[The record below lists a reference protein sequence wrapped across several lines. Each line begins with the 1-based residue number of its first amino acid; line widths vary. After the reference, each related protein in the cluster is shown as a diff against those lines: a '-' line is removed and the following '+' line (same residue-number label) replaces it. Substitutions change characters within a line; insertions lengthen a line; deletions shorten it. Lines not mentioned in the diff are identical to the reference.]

1 MVSGGEVVAG
11 VLERRGVGTL
21 FTLCGGHVSPI
32 LVESKRRGL
41 RVIDVRDEASAVFA
55 ADAFARL
62 TGIPG
67 VAVVTAGP
75 GVTNTVTAIKNAQL
89 AQSPL
94 VLLGGAAATM
104 LKGRGALQDIDQIAL
119 LSSAV
124 KWSTSVTRLRD
135 LEELVEQAFIKALEG
150 VPGPTFVE
158 CPVDV
163 LYPEVT
169 VREWYA
175 KGTEGGGGLRGTL
188 RQWYVDRHLR
198 RLFSGS
204 PREFTVDHAPA
215 LHVDET
221 DVRRAW
227 QLLDSASRPVMLV
240 GSQAMLRT
248 AAVGELAEAIDAL
261 GVPTYLSGMARG
273 LLGAQHPLL
282 YRHKRRQAFRDADL
296 VVLAGAPMDFR
307 LDYGSQIN
315 PKASL
320 ISVSR
325 SRAEAEL
332 NRRPTLTCISDPS
345 LFLERL
351 EAGNGEVG
359 RQGALARPRWASWL
373 AQLNARERERDDEI
387 RQMSEREGE
396 YVNSL
401 FVLRRL
407 EQHLPDDSVLI
418 LDGGDFAA
426 AASYTVAPREPLS
439 FLDPGVYGTLGVG
452 GGFALGAKLVRPSS
466 EVWIIYGD
474 GSAAFSIAEFDT
486 FVRHGLPVIG
496 LVGNDGG
503 WTQIA
508 RGQEEMLGDDVG
520 TVLRR
525 TDYHTVAQG
534 YGATGI
540 LVETPEEVEPAILKA
555 QRLARSGKPVLIN
568 ALIDAGDFRA
578 GSISI

>member
-55 ADAFARL
+55 ADAYARL

-75 GVTNTVTAIKNAQL
+75 GVTNTVTAVKNAQL

-94 VLLGGAAATM
+94 VFLGGAAATM

-119 LSSAV
+119 LRSAV
-124 KWSTSVTRLRD
+124 KWSASVTRLRD

-169 VREWYA
+169 VREWYG
-175 KGTEGGGGLRGTL
+175 KGTKGDGGIRGTM
-188 RQWYVDRHLR
+188 RQWYIERHLK
-198 RLFSGS
+198 RLFAVGGHA
-204 PREFTVDHAPA
+204 FTVDHAPA
-215 LHVDET
+215 LHIDDS
-221 DVRRAW
+221 DVARAGE
-227 QLLDSASRPVMLV
+227 LLDSANRPVMLV

-248 AAVGELAEAIDAL
+248 AAVGELAEAIEAL

-273 LLGAQHPLL
+273 LLGAQHPLM

-296 VVLAGAPMDFR
+296 VLLAGAPMDFR

-315 PKASL
+315 RKASL
-320 ISVSR
+320 ISVNR

-332 NRRPTLTCISDPS
+332 NRRPTHVVGSDPS

-351 EAGNGEVG
+351 AG
-359 RQGALARPRWASWL
+359 RQATDEGRRTWSKWAE
-373 AQLNARERERDDEI
+373 QLNARERERDDEI

-396 YVNSL
+396 YINSL
-401 FVLRRL
+401 YLLRCVDA
-407 EQHLPDDSVLI
+407 HLPDDSILV

-426 AASYTVAPREPLS
+426 SASYAVAPRGPLS

-452 GGFALGAKLVRPSS
+452 GGFALGAKSVR
-466 EVWIIYGD
+466 ENAETWIFYGD

-486 FVRHGLPVIG
+486 FARHGLPVIG
-496 LVGNDGG
+496 LVGNDGA

-525 TDYHTVAQG
+525 TDYHKVAQG
-534 YGATGI
+534 YGAAGI

>member
-11 VLERRGVGTL
+11 VLERRGVGTV

-119 LSSAV
+119 LRSAV
-124 KWSTSVTRLRD
+124 KWSTSVTRLRN
-135 LEELVEQAFIKALEG
+135 LEEMVEQAFIKALEG
-150 VPGPTFVE
+150 VPSPTFVE

-169 VREWYA
+169 VREWYG
-175 KGTEGGGGLRGTL
+175 KGTKEGGGIRGTV
-188 RQWYVDRHLR
+188 REWYIERHLK
-198 RLFSGS
+198 RLFAG
-204 PREFTVDHAPA
+204 RDRAFTVDHAPA
-215 LHVDET
+215 LHVDEA
-221 DVRRAW
+221 DVRRAGE
-227 QLLDSASRPVMLV
+227 LLDSASRPVMLV

-261 GVPTYLSGMARG
+261 GVPTYMSGMARG

-296 VVLAGAPMDFR
+296 VLLAGAPMDFR
-307 LDYGSQIN
+307 LDYGSQISR
-315 PKASL
+315 KASL
-320 ISVSR
+320 ISVNR

-332 NRRPTLTCISDPS
+332 NRRPTHVVGSDPS
-345 LFLERL
+345 LFIERL
-351 EAGNGEVG
+351 SG
-359 RQGALARPRWASWL
+359 RQTTADGRRTWGKWAG
-373 AQLNARERERDDEI
+373 QLDGRERERDDEI
-387 RQMSEREGE
+387 RQMSEREGK
-396 YVNSL
+396 YINSL
-401 FVLRRL
+401 YLLRCVDA
-407 EQHLPDDSVLI
+407 HLPDDSVLI

-426 AASYTVAPREPLS
+426 SASYTVAPRSPLS

-452 GGFALGAKLVRPSS
+452 GGFALGAKSVRESA
-466 EVWIIYGD
+466 ETWIIYGD

-496 LVGNDGG
+496 LVGNDGA

-525 TDYHTVAQG
+525 TDYHKVAQG
-534 YGATGI
+534 YGAAGI

-568 ALIDAGDFRA
+568 ALVDAGEFRA

>member
-11 VLERRGVGTL
+11 VLERRGVGTV

-119 LSSAV
+119 LRSAV
-124 KWSTSVTRLRD
+124 KWSTSVTRLRN
-135 LEELVEQAFIKALEG
+135 LEEMVEQAFIKALEG

-169 VREWYA
+169 VREWYG
-175 KGTEGGGGLRGTL
+175 KGTKEGGGIRGTV
-188 RQWYVDRHLR
+188 REWYIERHLK
-198 RLFSGS
+198 RLFAGGD
-204 PREFTVDHAPA
+204 RAFTVDHAPA
-215 LHVDET
+215 LHVDEA
-221 DVRRAW
+221 DVRRAGE
-227 QLLDSASRPVMLV
+227 LLDSASRPVMLV

-296 VVLAGAPMDFR
+296 VLLAGAPMDFR

-315 PKASL
+315 RKASL
-320 ISVSR
+320 ISVNR

-332 NRRPTLTCISDPS
+332 NRRPTHVVGSDPS
-345 LFLERL
+345 LFIERL
-351 EAGNGEVG
+351 SG
-359 RQGALARPRWASWL
+359 RQTTADGRRTWGKWAG
-373 AQLNARERERDDEI
+373 QLDGRERERDDEI
-387 RQMSEREGE
+387 RQMSERKGK
-396 YVNSL
+396 YINSL
-401 FVLRRL
+401 YLLRCVDA
-407 EQHLPDDSVLI
+407 HLPDDSVLI

-426 AASYTVAPREPLS
+426 SASYTVAPRSPLS

-452 GGFALGAKLVRPSS
+452 GGFALGAKSVRESA
-466 EVWIIYGD
+466 ETWIIYGD

-496 LVGNDGG
+496 LVGNDGA

-525 TDYHTVAQG
+525 TDYHKVAQG
-534 YGATGI
+534 YGAAGI
-540 LVETPEEVEPAILKA
+540 LVENPEEVEPAILKA

-568 ALIDAGDFRA
+568 ALVDAGEFRA